1 MAEVHAECLRNWDM
15 IRSQEQRQNRARVL
29 LSAFHGL
36 QQQEMTDHLCDP
48 PAILAG
54 ASERL
59 TRSMASLNSAL
70 IFMYEESEGVSSP
83 VDPILQGSSCYSFSE
98 TSEDT
103 KAASSTKAGGL
114 VPMED

>member
-1 MAEVHAECLRNWDM
+1 MAEVHAECLRKWDM
-15 IRSQEQRQNRARVL
+15 ICSQEQRQKRAKVM

-36 QQQEMTDHLCDP
+36 QQEYQEMTDHLRDP

-70 IFMYEESEGVSSP
+70 IIIYEESEGVGSQF
-83 VDPILQGSSCYSFSE
+83 DPIL
-98 TSEDT
+98 
-103 KAASSTKAGGL
+103 
-114 VPMED
+114 